1 VCDIECPLKELAKK
15 CGLKRL
21 TEQSDQEY
29 IDACNA
35 VIIKVR
41 QENRAALRAA
51 EARGL
56 RSSFPEEDDDVEEEE
71 TAVVT
76 DVEVEDVSTD
86 DISGLGWWINTHKI
100 SHTMTQLKLYVVEKE
115 PNTMI

>member
-1 VCDIECPLKELAKK
+1 MI
-15 CGLKRL
+15 
-21 TEQSDQEY
+21 EQSDQEY

-56 RSSFPEEDDDVEEEE
+56 QSQYVDSDEDEEE
-71 TAVVT
+71 
-76 DVEVEDVSTD
+76 VEVEVNSESADTDVS
-86 DISGLGWWINTHKI
+86 GQGW
-100 SHTMTQLKLYVVEKE
+100 
-115 PNTMI
+115 

>member
-1 VCDIECPLKELAKK
+1 MI
-15 CGLKRL
+15 
-21 TEQSDQEY
+21 EQSDQEY

-56 RSSFPEEDDDVEEEE
+56 QSQYVDSDEEEE
-71 TAVVT
+71 EVEVNSESADT
-76 DVEVEDVSTD
+76 DV
-86 DISGLGWWINTHKI
+86 SGQGW
-100 SHTMTQLKLYVVEKE
+100 
-115 PNTMI
+115 